1 MIRVDRWVA
10 HLAASINSHQPLSTL
25 INQGMNKIRVRF
37 APSPTGALHIGG
49 VRTALYNYLFA
60 KKMGGTFVLRIED
73 TDQGRYVPGAEDY
86 ILESLRWCGIM
97 PEEGQGIGGKFAPYR
112 QSERKDIYQK
122 YALELVANGSAY
134 YAFDTPE
141 ELDAKRQAAAEA
153 GNHNFKYDAES
164 RREMKTSL
172 NLPAD
177 EVKRRLD
184 AGEDYVIRLKVP
196 ENETVT
202 FTDLIRGEVSF
213 HTSELDDKVLMKS
226 DGMPTYH
233 LANIVDDHLME
244 ITHVIRGE
252 EWLPSTGHHVLL
264 YRAFGWEAT
273 MPAFSH
279 LPLILKPDGKGKL
292 SKRDGAKFGM
302 PVFPLGWDADTE
314 ADSFRG
320 FREFG
325 FLPQAVINFLAF
337 LGWNPGTEQ
346 EIFSLEELCEAFSI
360 EKISKSGARFD
371 YDKAKWYNQQ
381 YLHAADDSELATLV
395 RPLAE
400 AQGYQVSDEYLAK
413 VCHLMKGR
421 ATFLPDIVEQA
432 TFLFGDV
439 QSFDNENIAK
449 RWKPE
454 SRPIFE
460 ALAERLAAQPD
471 FVAAPLEEAVKA
483 FMTERG
489 LKPGEVMPI
498 LRLAL
503 AGTMQGPGVYE
514 MMELFGKEQTAE
526 RLGKAIAYFDSQM
539 T

>member
-1 MIRVDRWVA
+1 M
-10 HLAASINSHQPLSTL
+10 SN
-25 INQGMNKIRVRF
+25 IRVRF

-172 NLPAD
+172 NLSAD

-381 YLHAADDSELATLV
+381 YLHAADDSELAALV

-400 AQGYQVSDEYLAK
+400 AQGYQVTDEYLAK

-439 QSFDNENIAK
+439 QTFDNENIAK

-460 ALAERLAAQPD
+460 ALAERLAAQPG

-526 RLGKAIAYFDSQM
+526 RLGKAFAYFDSQIG
-539 T
+539 

>member
-1 MIRVDRWVA
+1 
-10 HLAASINSHQPLSTL
+10 
-25 INQGMNKIRVRF
+25 MNNIRVRF

-60 KKMGGTFVLRIED
+60 KKHGGTFVLRIED
-73 TDQGRYVPGAEDY
+73 TDQGRYVPGAEEY

-97 PEEGQGIGGKFAPYR
+97 PNEGQGIGGPHEPYR
-112 QSERKDIYQK
+112 QSERKAIYQQH
-122 YALELVANGSAY
+122 ALELVANGSAY

-141 ELDAKRQAAAEA
+141 ELETARSVAAAA
-153 GNHNFKYDAES
+153 GNHNFKYDAAC
-164 RREMKTSL
+164 RQVMKTSL
-172 NLPAD
+172 TLTVE
-177 EVKRRLD
+177 EVQRRLA
-184 AGEDYVIRLKVP
+184 AGEHYVIRLKVP
-196 ENETVT
+196 ENEIVT

-233 LANIVDDHLME
+233 LANIVDDHLMA

-273 MPAFSH
+273 MPQFSH
-279 LPLILKPDGKGKL
+279 LPLILRPDGKGKL

-302 PVFPLGWDADTE
+302 PVFPLSWKAETAE
-314 ADSFRG
+314 DSFEG

-325 FLPQAVINFLAF
+325 FLPQAVVNFLAF

-346 EIFSLEELCEAFSI
+346 EIFNLEELCEAFSL

-381 YLHAADDSELATLV
+381 YLHATADTDLAMQI

-400 AQGYQVSDEYLAK
+400 AKGYHVSDEYLAK
-413 VCHLMKGR
+413 ICHLMKGR
-421 ATFLPDIVEQA
+421 ATFLPDLVEQSSY
-432 TFLFGDV
+432 LFGDV
-439 QSFDNENIAK
+439 QVFDNENIAK

-454 SRPIFE
+454 NRPVFE
-460 ALAERLAAQPD
+460 ALAEHVKAQPM

-483 FMTERG
+483 FMAERG
-489 LKPGEVMPI
+489 LKPGEVMPV

-514 MMELFGKEQTAE
+514 MMELLGKERTVE
-526 RLGKAIAYFDSQM
+526 RLAKSFDYFDAQIS
-539 T
+539 

>member
-1 MIRVDRWVA
+1 MGNREV
-10 HLAASINSHQPLSTL
+10 
-25 INQGMNKIRVRF
+25 RVRF

-49 VRTALYNYLFA
+49 IRTALYNYLFA
-60 KKMGGTFVLRIED
+60 KKHGGTFVLRIED
-73 TDQGRYVPGAEDY
+73 TDQGRYVPGAEEY
-86 ILESLRWCGIM
+86 IIESLRWCGIM
-97 PEEGQGIGGKFAPYR
+97 PTEGQCIGGKFAPYR
-112 QSERKDIYQK
+112 QSERKEIYQQH
-122 YALELVANGSAY
+122 ALELVANGSAY
-134 YAFDTPE
+134 YAFDTPD
-141 ELDAKRQAAAEA
+141 ELDAARSEAAAA
-153 GNHNFKYDAES
+153 GNHNFKYDAVS
-164 RREMKTSL
+164 RQAMKTSL
-172 NLPAD
+172 SLPAD
-177 EVKRRLD
+177 EVQHRIN
-184 AGEDYVIRLKVP
+184 AGEHYVIRLKVP
-196 ENETVT
+196 ENETIT

-252 EWLPSTGHHVLL
+252 EWLPSTGHHALL
-264 YRAFGWEAT
+264 YRSFGWEAT
-273 MPAFSH
+273 MPEFSH
-279 LPLILKPDGKGKL
+279 LPLILRPDGKGKL

-302 PVFPLGWDADTE
+302 PVFPLSWPLEGGE
-314 ADSFRG
+314 AASAEDSFEG
-320 FREFG
+320 FREAG

-346 EIFSLEELCEAFSI
+346 EIFSFEELCEAFSI

-381 YLHAADDSELATLV
+381 YLHAAADSGLAAQI

-400 AQGYQVSDEYLAK
+400 AKGYQVSDQYLAQA
-413 VCHLMKGR
+413 CHLMKGR
-421 ATFLPDIVEQA
+421 ATFLPDLVEQSSY
-432 TFLFGDV
+432 LFGDV
-439 QSFDNENIAK
+439 QVFDNENIAK

-454 SRPIFE
+454 SRPTFE
-460 ALAERLAAQPD
+460 ALADLMKAQPA

-483 FMTERG
+483 FMADRG

-514 MMELFGKEQTAE
+514 MMELLGNGRTVE
-526 RLGKAIAYFDSQM
+526 RLGRAWEVFDGQVA
-539 T
+539 

>member
-1 MIRVDRWVA
+1 MAEFQSFFTPIKYMD
-10 HLAASINSHQPLSTL
+10 N
-25 INQGMNKIRVRF
+25 IRVRF

-60 KKMGGTFVLRIED
+60 KKNGGTFVLRIED
-73 TDQGRYVPGAEDY
+73 TDQGRYVPGAEEY
-86 ILESLRWCGIM
+86 ILESLQWCGIM
-97 PEEGQGIGGKFAPYR
+97 PTEGQGIGGPHAPYR
-112 QSERKDIYQK
+112 QSERKAIYQQH
-122 YALELVANGSAY
+122 ALELVANGSAY

-141 ELDAKRQAAAEA
+141 ELDAARSEAAAA
-153 GNHNFKYDAES
+153 GNHNFKYDIIS
-164 RREMKTSL
+164 RQAMRTSL
-172 NLPAD
+172 KLTAD
-177 EVKRRLD
+177 EVQRRLA
-184 AGEDYVIRLKVP
+184 AGEHYVIRLKVP
-196 ENETVT
+196 ENEVVT

-273 MPAFSH
+273 MPQFSH
-279 LPLILKPDGKGKL
+279 LPLILRPDGKGKL

-302 PVFPLGWDADTE
+302 PVFPLSWKAE
-314 ADSFRG
+314 VAEDSFEG
-320 FREFG
+320 FREYG
-325 FLPQAVINFLAF
+325 FLPQAVVNFLAF

-381 YLHAADDSELATLV
+381 YLHAAADADLAAQV

-400 AQGYQVSDEYLAK
+400 AKGYQVSEEYLAQ

-421 ATFLPDIVEQA
+421 ATFLSDLVEQSSY
-432 TFLFGDV
+432 LFGGV
-439 QSFDNENIAK
+439 QTYDNENIAK

-454 SRPIFE
+454 SRPVFE
-460 ALAERLAAQPD
+460 ALATHLQVQPS
-471 FVAAPLEEAVKA
+471 FEAGPLEEAVKG
-483 FMTERG
+483 FMAEKG
-489 LKPGEVMPI
+489 LKPGEVMPV
-498 LRLAL
+498 LRLSL

-514 MMELFGKEQTAE
+514 MMELLGKELTID
-526 RLGKAIAYFDSQM
+526 RLKIAFAHFDKVVGL
-539 T
+539 

>member
-1 MIRVDRWVA
+1 M
-10 HLAASINSHQPLSTL
+10 SN
-25 INQGMNKIRVRF
+25 IRVRF

-60 KKMGGTFVLRIED
+60 KKHGGTFVLRIED
-73 TDQGRYVPGAEDY
+73 TDQGRYVPGAEAY
-86 ILESLRWCGIM
+86 IIEALGWCGIM
-97 PEEGQGIGGKFAPYR
+97 PNEGQGIGGPHAPYR
-112 QSERKDIYQK
+112 QSERKDLYLK
-122 YALELVANGSAY
+122 YALELVDNGRAY

-141 ELDAKRQAAAEA
+141 ELETARA
-153 GNHNFKYDAES
+153 GNANFKYDYQTRTQLSNALTLTTE
-164 RREMKTSL
+164 
-172 NLPAD
+172 
-177 EVKRRLD
+177 EVQRRLD
-184 AGEDYVIRLKVP
+184 AGEHYVIRLRVP

-273 MPAFSH
+273 MPQFSH
-279 LPLILKPDGKGKL
+279 LPLILRPDGKGKL

-302 PVFPLGWDADTE
+302 PVFPLSWQADTPE
-314 ADSFRG
+314 DSFDG

-325 FLPQAVINFLAF
+325 FLPQAVVNFLAF
-337 LGWNPGTEQ
+337 LGWNPGTAQ
-346 EIFSLEELCEAFSI
+346 EIFGLEELCEAFSL

-381 YLHAADDSELATLV
+381 YLHATDDTELAELV
-395 RPLAE
+395 RSMVE
-400 AQGYQVSDEYLAK
+400 AKGYKASVDYLAK

-421 ATFLPDIVEQA
+421 ATFLPDLVEQA
-432 TFLFGDV
+432 SYFFGDV
-439 QSFDNENIAK
+439 QAYDNDNIAK
-449 RWKPE
+449 RWKPD

-460 ALAERLAAQPD
+460 ALAGHLKAQELYDAA
-471 FVAAPLEEAVKA
+471 ALETCVKA
-483 FMTERG
+483 FMAERG

-503 AGTMQGPGVYE
+503 AGTMQGPGVFE
-514 MMELFGKEQTAE
+514 MMELLGKSQTAE
-526 RLGKAIAYFDSQM
+526 RFVKAFDYFDQQLG
-539 T
+539 